1 MLDNPTIASS
11 WQPWSLGFI
20 LSTEVAEA
28 PGASSTALDRL
39 RAAITSAGAHKIVDE
54 TPTSFRFKR
63 KFPGWSM
70 SALNFVDKGEVRLEH
85 LGVHTLISV
94 KTSFLPWV
102 AGGAIFAAFVTMQGF
117 PLAYMVAIVALV
129 ILINGVCAYF
139 ALRNLLARSTR
150 ADARAV

>member
-28 PGASSTALDRL
+28 PGASSTVLDRL
-39 RAAITSAGAHKIVDE
+39 RAAITSAGAHKIVDAG
-54 TPTSFRFKR
+54 PTSFRFKR

-70 SALNFVDKGEVRLEH
+70 SALNFVDKGEVRVEQ
-85 LGVHTLISV
+85 LGVRTLISV

-102 AGGAIFAAFVTMQGF
+102 VGGAIFAAFVTMQGF
-117 PLAYMVAIVALV
+117 PLGYMVASVALV
-129 ILINGVCAYF
+129 ILINGAFAYF
-139 ALRNLLARSTR
+139 ALRDLLERSTR
-150 ADARAV
+150 VGARAA